1 MREEV
6 VPACWTNDFNPAVVV
21 KPLGRSDG
29 HNFLTSRINVEL
41 CTVPPISKY
50 KILCIDIISM
60 IYM

>member
-29 HNFLTSRINVEL
+29 HNFLTSRINVEV
-41 CTVPPISKY
+41 CTVSPISKY
-50 KILCIDIISM
+50 KI
-60 IYM
+60 